1 MKKRRNCCY
10 LQCFCAVRSR
20 NHCKYRGFWG
30 SGGQKHCN
38 LQCFLTNVKK
48 HWYLRCFHSH
58 RNIKQRNLRGFWK
71 FLKLAVKHAEN
82 RKTTVKTSVSAI
94 TKRRKS
100 VRKRVQKLK
109 NPPPGPATCG
119 TAKKDVANQK
129 LRSKSWKTRGFFT
142 FSLPILD
149 GRVHEQ
155 VSSVLFFYSVFW
167 RRASRPIKNRR
178 FWPKNGAP
186 PQVNL

>member
-20 NHCKYRGFWG
+20 NHCKYHGFWG

-38 LQCFLTNVKK
+38 LQCVFNQRQKNTGICDVFIHTVTYTSVIYEVFGSFEASRQACRK
-48 HWYLRCFHSH
+48 HK
-58 RNIKQRNLRGFWK
+58 N
-71 FLKLAVKHAEN
+71 
-82 RKTTVKTSVSAI
+82 TVKTSVSAL

-100 VRKRVQKLK
+100 VQKRVQKRK
-109 NPPPGPATCG
+109 NPPPGQPTCG

-129 LRSKSWKTRGFFT
+129 IEVKKLKNTVFFT
-142 FSLPILD
+142 FRLPIFD

-155 VSSVLFFYSVFW
+155 V
-167 RRASRPIKNRR
+167 
-178 FWPKNGAP
+178 
-186 PQVNL
+186 